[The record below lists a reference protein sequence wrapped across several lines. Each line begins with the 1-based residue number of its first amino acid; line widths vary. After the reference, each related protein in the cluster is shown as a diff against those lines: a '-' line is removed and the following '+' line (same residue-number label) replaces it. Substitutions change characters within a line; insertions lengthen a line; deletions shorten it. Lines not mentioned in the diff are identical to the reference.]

1 VALAQT
7 VAGVRQY
14 TQFVALMDNYDKV
27 LKNEQTAKNSSGTID
42 E

>member
-1 VALAQT
+1 MALAQT

-14 TQFVALMDNYDKV
+14 NQFVALMDNWDYFQEN
-27 LKNEQTAKNSSGTID
+27 LNSSLSSTGSLT